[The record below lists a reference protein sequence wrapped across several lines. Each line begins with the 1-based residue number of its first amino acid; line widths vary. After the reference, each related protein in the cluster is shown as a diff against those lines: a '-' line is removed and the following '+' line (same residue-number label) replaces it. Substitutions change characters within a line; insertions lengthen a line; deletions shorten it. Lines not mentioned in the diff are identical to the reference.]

1 LLFSNNNETLRS
13 QFVFTL
19 GFTMNQGSRA
29 LLLALLFT
37 SFAVTA
43 QSYSASPSPETNKEI
58 SAYAPWFVDPAQ
70 LDLAL
75 LLPLPPAQNSEAT
88 KSELMALHQI
98 EKIRTQ
104 PQVLL
109 AQIDDKEQDIFLFKD
124 VLGQNFIASSLPLT
138 AVLSTHIHNDES
150 IVTRPIKA
158 QFSRPRPFQAD
169 NTLHPV
175 CVLSQ
180 KPDSYP
186 SGHSLSGYL
195 LALTLVQMVPEK
207 REQIMQRADAYA
219 HNRMVCGVH
228 YASDVEASRT
238 IAYAMFG
245 YMLSSPRFQKEL
257 AAAKAETRSHLSLPL
272 ATPDSQSH

>member
-1 LLFSNNNETLRS
+1 MNHRALFL
-13 QFVFTL
+13 
-19 GFTMNQGSRA
+19 A
-29 LLLALLFT
+29 LLLT

-43 QSYSASPSPETNKEI
+43 QSHSASPSPETNKEI
-58 SAYAPWFVDPAQ
+58 SVYAPWFVDPAL
-70 LDLAL
+70 LDLKL
-75 LLPLPPAQNSEAT
+75 LLPQPPAQNSEAT
-88 KSELMALHQI
+88 KGELIELHQI
-98 EKIRTQ
+98 EENRTP

-109 AQIDDKEQDIFLFKD
+109 AQIDDREQDIFLFKD
-124 VLGQNFIASSLPLT
+124 VFGETFVPSSLPLT

-158 QFSRPRPFQAD
+158 RFSRPRPFQAD

-175 CVLSQ
+175 CMLSQ

-257 AAAKAETRSHLSLPL
+257 AAAKAETRSHLSLPV
-272 ATPDSQSH
+272 AAPDSQSH

>member
-1 LLFSNNNETLRS
+1 
-13 QFVFTL
+13 
-19 GFTMNQGSRA
+19 MNQRSRA
-29 LLLALLFT
+29 LLLPLLLT
-37 SFAVTA
+37 AFAVTA
-43 QSYSASPSPETNKEI
+43 QSYSATPSPETNKEI

-75 LLPLPPAQNSEAT
+75 LLPLPPTQNSDAT
-88 KSELMALHQI
+88 KSELMELHQI
-98 EKIRTQ
+98 EKNRTQ

-109 AQIDDKEQDIFLFKD
+109 AQVDDKEQDIFLFKD
-124 VLGQNFIASSLPLT
+124 VLGQNFVANSLPLT

-169 NTLHPV
+169 NTLRPV

-257 AAAKAETRSHLSLPL
+257 AAAKAETRSNLSLPVT
-272 ATPDSQSH
+272 APDSQSH

>member
-1 LLFSNNNETLRS
+1 
-13 QFVFTL
+13 
-19 GFTMNQGSRA
+19 M
-29 LLLALLFT
+29 
-37 SFAVTA
+37 
-43 QSYSASPSPETNKEI
+43 
-58 SAYAPWFVDPAQ
+58 
-70 LDLAL
+70 
-75 LLPLPPAQNSEAT
+75 
-88 KSELMALHQI
+88 ELHKI

-158 QFSRPRPFQAD
+158 QFSRPRPFQAER

-180 KPDSYP
+180 KPDSYRQRTT
-186 SGHSLSGYL
+186 HFSGYL
-195 LALTLVQMVPEK
+195 SRADAGADGSPKSESRLS
-207 REQIMQRADAYA
+207 QRADAYA

-238 IAYAMFG
+238 IAYAVFG

-257 AAAKAETRSHLSLPL
+257 AAAKAETRSHLSLPVT
-272 ATPDSQSH
+272 APDSQSH

>member
-1 LLFSNNNETLRS
+1 
-13 QFVFTL
+13 
-19 GFTMNQGSRA
+19 MNQRTRA
-29 LLLALLFT
+29 ILLIVLLT

-43 QSYSASPSPETNKEI
+43 QSYPISPSPETNREA
-58 SAYAPWFVDPAQ
+58 SEHAPWFVDPTQ
-70 LDLAL
+70 LDLTL

-88 KSELMALHQI
+88 KSELMELHRI
-98 EKIRTQ
+98 EERRTQ

-109 AQIDDKEQDIFLFKD
+109 AQVDDKEQDIFLFKD
-124 VLGQNFIASSLPLT
+124 MLGQNFTASSLPLT
-138 AVLSTHIHNDES
+138 AVLSTHIHEDES

-175 CVLSQ
+175 CMLSQ

-195 LALTLVQMVPEK
+195 LALTLVQIVPEK
-207 REQIMQRADAYA
+207 REQIMQRADNYA

-245 YMLSSPRFQKEL
+245 YMLASPRFQKEL
-257 AAAKAETRSHLSLPL
+257 AAAKAETRSRLSLPV
-272 ATPDSQSH
+272 AAPDSRTH